1 MDMRIRML
9 NDGRVFQGTPKQIVE
24 AMQYI
29 AFGQE
34 NRTLG
39 EYIDWLV
46 DQVERLESTSL
57 SVEGDTDEEKAASLV
72 QAMVGSGL
80 AEKL

>member
-1 MDMRIRML
+1 ML
-9 NDGRVFQGTPKQIVE
+9 RDGRVFQGTPKQIVE

-46 DQVERLESTSL
+46 DQVQRLESIDL
-57 SVEGDTDEEKAASLV
+57 KVEGDTDEDKAASLV
-72 QAMVGSGL
+72 QAMMGSGL
-80 AEKL
+80 AEKM

>member
-1 MDMRIRML
+1 MKIHMMS
-9 NDGRVFQGTPKQIVE
+9 DGRVFQGTPKQIVE

-46 DQVERLESTSL
+46 DQVQRLESIDL
-57 SVEGDTDEEKAASLV
+57 KVEGETDEEKAASLV
-72 QAMVGSGL
+72 QAMLGSGL
-80 AEKL
+80 AEKM

>member
-1 MDMRIRML
+1 MRIRML
-9 NDGRVFQGTPKQIVE
+9 RDGRVFQGTPKQIVE

-46 DQVERLESTSL
+46 DQVQRLEL
-57 SVEGDTDEEKAASLV
+57 IDLKVEGKTDEDKAASLV
-72 QAMVGSGL
+72 QAMMGSGL
-80 AEKL
+80 AEKM

>member
-1 MDMRIRML
+1 MRIRMVR
-9 NDGRVFQGTPKQIVE
+9 DGRVFQGTPKQIVE

-46 DQVERLESTSL
+46 DQVQRLESIDL
-57 SVEGDTDEEKAASLV
+57 KVEGDTDEDKAASLV
-72 QAMVGSGL
+72 QAMMGSGL
-80 AEKL
+80 AEKM

>member
-1 MDMRIRML
+1 MKIRMMS
-9 NDGRVFQGTPKQIVE
+9 DGRVFQGTPKQIVE

-46 DQVERLESTSL
+46 DQVQRLESTEL
-57 SVEGDTDEEKAASLV
+57 KVEGTTDEEKAASLV
-72 QAMVGSGL
+72 QAMLGSGL
-80 AEKL
+80 AEKM

>member
-1 MDMRIRML
+1 MRIRMVR
-9 NDGRVFQGTPKQIVE
+9 DGRVFQGTPKQIVE

-46 DQVERLESTSL
+46 DQVQRLESIDL
-57 SVEGDTDEEKAASLV
+57 KVEGETDEDKAASLV
-72 QAMVGSGL
+72 QAMMGSGL
-80 AEKL
+80 AEKM

>member
-1 MDMRIRML
+1 MRIRMMS
-9 NDGRVFQGTPKQIVE
+9 DGRVFQGTPKQIVE
-24 AMQYI
+24 AMQYV

-46 DQVERLESTSL
+46 DQVQRLESTAL
-57 SVEGDTDEEKAASLV
+57 KVEGDTDEDKAASLV
-72 QAMVGSGL
+72 QTILGSGL
-80 AEKL
+80 VEKM

>member
-1 MDMRIRML
+1 
-9 NDGRVFQGTPKQIVE
+9 
-24 AMQYI
+24 MQYI

-57 SVEGDTDEEKAASLV
+57 SIEGDTDEEKAASPV
-72 QAMVGSGL
+72 QAMLGSGL
-80 AEKL
+80 AEKV

>member
-1 MDMRIRML
+1 MRIRML

-57 SVEGDTDEEKAASLV
+57 NVEGDTDEEKAASLV
-72 QAMVGSGL
+72 QAMLGSGL
-80 AEKL
+80 AERL

>member
-1 MDMRIRML
+1 MRIRMMS
-9 NDGRVFQGTPKQIVE
+9 DGRVFQGTPKQIVE

-46 DQVERLESTSL
+46 DQVERLQSTSL
-57 SVEGDTDEEKAASLV
+57 TVEGDTDEEKAASLV

-80 AEKL
+80 AEKM

>member
-1 MDMRIRML
+1 MRIRML

-57 SVEGDTDEEKAASLV
+57 NVEGDTDEEKAASLV

-80 AEKL
+80 AEKV

>member
-1 MDMRIRML
+1 MS
-9 NDGRVFQGTPKQIVE
+9 DGRVLEGTAKQIVE

-46 DQVERLESTSL
+46 DQVERLEQTAL
-57 SVEGDTDEEKAASLV
+57 RVDGDTDEEKATSLV
-72 QAMVGSGL
+72 QAMLGAGL
-80 AEKL
+80 AEKV

>member
-1 MDMRIRML
+1 MRIRML

-57 SVEGDTDEEKAASLV
+57 NVEGDTDEEKAASLV
-72 QAMVGSGL
+72 QAMIGSGL

>member
-1 MDMRIRML
+1 MRIRML
-9 NDGRVFQGTPKQIVE
+9 RDGRVFQGTPKQIVE

-39 EYIDWLV
+39 KYVDWLV
-46 DQVERLESTSL
+46 DQVQRLESIDL
-57 SVEGDTDEEKAASLV
+57 KVEGDTDEDKAASLV
-72 QAMVGSGL
+72 QAMMGSGL
-80 AEKL
+80 AEKM

>member
-1 MDMRIRML
+1 MRIRMMS
-9 NDGRVFQGTPKQIVE
+9 DGRVFQGTPKQIVE

-46 DQVERLESTSL
+46 DQVQRLESIDL
-57 SVEGDTDEEKAASLV
+57 KVEGETDEDKAASLV
-72 QAMVGSGL
+72 QAMMGSGL
-80 AEKL
+80 AEKM

>member
-1 MDMRIRML
+1 MRIRML

-34 NRTLG
+34 HRTLG

-46 DQVERLESTSL
+46 GQVQRVESTDL
-57 SVEGDTDEEKAASLV
+57 KVEGDTDEDKAASLV

-80 AEKL
+80 AEKM

>member
-1 MDMRIRML
+1 MRIRML

-57 SVEGDTDEEKAASLV
+57 HVEGDTDEEKAASLV
-72 QAMVGSGL
+72 QAMIGSGL

>member
-1 MDMRIRML
+1 MRIRML

-39 EYIDWLV
+39 GYIDWLV
-46 DQVERLESTSL
+46 DQVERLQSTSL
-57 SVEGDTDEEKAASLV
+57 TVEGDTDEEKAASLV

>member
-1 MDMRIRML
+1 MRIRMMS
-9 NDGRVFQGTPKQIVE
+9 DGRVFQGTPKQIVE

-57 SVEGDTDEEKAASLV
+57 NVEGDTDEEKAASLV
-72 QAMVGSGL
+72 QAMLGSGL
-80 AEKL
+80 AEKM